1 MVSGETPSPLN
12 ELDQELFVA
21 LRASDLAAA
30 RSLLDRGAKADA
42 KHSNGDPAWVWAVL
56 YDDRPMAN
64 LLFSRLPEMDRTNGE
79 VALVFAAGSG
89 NEEFAAKLLSKGVD
103 PDCRLPR
110 LDGSTPLLMAASN
123 GHVGIAKL
131 LIDRKADVNRK
142 DPHGDTALMAAV
154 RFGSIPMVELLL
166 AAGAEPSA
174 RDFDGRTPL
183 VWAAR
188 SGRADMVKLL
198 LDHGV
203 SRNDRAAASALVVA
217 GRRGYPEVVKMLRAG
232 GLKDAAPPMLN

>member
-1 MVSGETPSPLN
+1 
-12 ELDQELFVA
+12 
-21 LRASDLAAA
+21 
-30 RSLLDRGAKADA
+30 
-42 KHSNGDPAWVWAVL
+42 
-56 YDDRPMAN
+56 
-64 LLFSRLPEMDRTNGE
+64 
-79 VALVFAAGSG
+79 
-89 NEEFAAKLLSKGVD
+89 
-103 PDCRLPR
+103 
-110 LDGSTPLLMAASN
+110 
-123 GHVGIAKL
+123 
-131 LIDRKADVNRK
+131 
-142 DPHGDTALMAAV
+142 
-154 RFGSIPMVELLL
+154 MVELLL